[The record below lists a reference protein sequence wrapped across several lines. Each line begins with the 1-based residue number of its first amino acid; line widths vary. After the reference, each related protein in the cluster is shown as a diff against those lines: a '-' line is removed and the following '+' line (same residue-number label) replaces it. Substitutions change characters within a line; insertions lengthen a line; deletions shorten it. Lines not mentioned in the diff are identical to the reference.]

1 MPKSLAGRV
10 VAYLSVL
17 TLLAFWL
24 VIAGPRNFAATM
36 PDDVHTYGVRFRNGA
51 DLFFRPP
58 IGWFFE
64 HGLWVGLPLLGLA
77 YVVDLIVRRTHPG
90 AEGNDY

>member
-36 PDDVHTYGVRFRNGA
+36 PDD
-51 DLFFRPP
+51 
-58 IGWFFE
+58 
-64 HGLWVGLPLLGLA
+64 
-77 YVVDLIVRRTHPG
+77 
-90 AEGNDY
+90 